1 MFERIRNKLRMRKKT
16 QASLAGAKFA
26 VYAKG
31 SDEALIV
38 VTGED
43 GMAKLPDL
51 RCGDYI
57 VEELEAPPKIWQVAD
72 TDGRWTLNDFP
83 VKEIVNE
90 MISAYDTGNKSTV
103 YLVGDTGATV
113 RFQAHIYEPAWEAFS
128 VTCDI
133 DCLENG
139 EYKGLYR
146 CWSVNESNYHN
157 VVKTSGSCEA
167 AEKYI
172 RQKMP
177 NGFYLKYSL
186 N

>member
-1 MFERIRNKLRMRKKT
+1 MFERIRSKLRAPVR
-16 QASLAGAKFA
+16 
-26 VYAKG
+26 
-31 SDEALIV
+31 EA
-38 VTGED
+38 E
-43 GMAKLPDL
+43 A
-51 RCGDYI
+51 
-57 VEELEAPPKIWQVAD
+57 EAPSQSIEQPVVSRSRKQVWQVAD
-72 TDGRWTLNDFP
+72 AGEKWTLEDFS
-83 VKEIVNE
+83 VKEIGNE

-103 YLVGDTGATV
+103 YLVGDTGAIV
-113 RFQAHIYEPAWEAFS
+113 RFQAHIYEPTWEAFS

-157 VVKTSGSCEA
+157 VVKTSGSCET
-167 AEKYI
+167 AEQYI